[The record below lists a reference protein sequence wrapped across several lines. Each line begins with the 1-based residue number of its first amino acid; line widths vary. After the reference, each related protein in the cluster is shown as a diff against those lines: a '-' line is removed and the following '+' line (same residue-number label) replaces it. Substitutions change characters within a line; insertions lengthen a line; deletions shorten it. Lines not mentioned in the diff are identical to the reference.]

1 MDSQDA
7 TLARSPVHNFAL
19 GEIYQEESDRFVQ
32 SLAVK
37 AANTR
42 RNYLTGTKSF
52 LAFLEERWGAPD
64 LEALTRQ
71 HAEEWVCYL
80 LEECRYAAATVHG
93 HAVGARV
100 FCKRLVEN
108 DVLDRDPFEKVEIPQ
123 AAMPPVEI
131 LTPDD
136 VQGMVNAAR
145 RERTIWGRRDVA
157 VMLLLY
163 SSGLRQQEFL
173 NVAEQDIDWK
183 RGTISVIGKGSK
195 PREVAPGSVAM
206 DALDRYD
213 AARKRY
219 LRGLRRH
226 RQERLGAKDAPIWIS
241 QRGGFWGKGGLG
253 AMLRVRAKQAGVTR
267 TVHPHV
273 WRHSAATHD
282 ADAGM
287 TDLELRDKYGWAP
300 SSSMP
305 YRYTRA
311 TLRQRTL
318 DRSQRIAAGNSIR
331 I

>member
-7 TLARSPVHNFAL
+7 TLARSPVHDFAL

-64 LEALTRQ
+64 LEALTRE
-71 HAEEWVCYL
+71 HAEEWVRYL

-163 SSGLRQQEFL
+163 SGGLRQQELL

-183 RGTISVIGKGSK
+183 RGSISVMG
-195 PREVAPGSVAM
+195 R
-206 DALDRYD
+206 
-213 AARKRY
+213 AA
-219 LRGLRRH
+219 
-226 RQERLGAKDAPIWIS
+226 S
-241 QRGGFWGKGGLG
+241 
-253 AMLRVRAKQAGVTR
+253 RVRWRPARWRWTPWTDTTPCGSATCGDCGGTAKNASERR
-267 TVHPHV
+267 TPRSGSRSKGASGARADSAPCYVYGFSLRTFRYAEG
-273 WRHSAATHD
+273 RHI
-282 ADAGM
+282 G
-287 TDLELRDKYGWAP
+287 AP
-300 SSSMP
+300 
-305 YRYTRA
+305 
-311 TLRQRTL
+311 L
-318 DRSQRIAAGNSIR
+318 
-331 I
+331 